1 MDAIIAIKPNTSN
14 MVIVTRLG
22 IQSGEVTHHQD
33 HVATEVVSVNLSIR
47 NTMNK
52 ITEALMLLDFE
63 LAIP

>member
-1 MDAIIAIKPNTSN
+1 MNAINEIKPNTSN
-14 MVIVTRLG
+14 MVIATRLG

-52 ITEALMLLDFE
+52 INEALMLRDFDS
-63 LAIP
+63 AIS